1 MPGKTLVLD
10 VWMETVGAG
19 AAVLPSAG
27 LAGGHHLGVRRA
39 GWLGGRLGARWRRL
53 ETGRDGAGPLRMG
66 PVDRRS
72 HPHPAQAP

>member
-27 LAGGHHLGVRRA
+27 LAGGQPAFRA
-39 GWLGGRLGARWRRL
+39 LFSPGWF
-53 ETGRDGAGPLRMG
+53 
-66 PVDRRS
+66 
-72 HPHPAQAP
+72 